1 MNDFNLMMAQIGVYT
16 LNQENG
22 KFVFFANNSA
32 NIYDALRKWKDGAK
46 EGIYPQPV
54 QGSFI
59 IQRISGPAPSLRVY
73 VLCRRV
79 PGLTSNVD
87 IITWEEVTV

>member
-1 MNDFNLMMAQIGVYT
+1 MNDFNLMMAQNGIYT

-22 KFVFFANNSA
+22 KFVFFATNSA
-32 NIYDALRKWKDGAK
+32 NIYVALRKWKDCANS
-46 EGIYPQPV
+46 GIYPQPV

-59 IQRISGPAPSLRVY
+59 IHRISSPVPSLRVY

-79 PGLTSNVD
+79 PGLASNID
-87 IITWEEVTV
+87 IITWEEVTI

>member
-1 MNDFNLMMAQIGVYT
+1 MNDFNLMMAKKGVYT
-16 LNQENG
+16 INYENG
-22 KFVFFANNSA
+22 KFVFFATNSA
-32 NIYDALRKWKDGAK
+32 NIYEALRDWKNGANN
-46 EGIYPQPV
+46 GIYPQPV

-59 IQRISGPAPSLRVY
+59 IQRMSSPVPSLRVY

-79 PGLTSNVD
+79 PGRASNID